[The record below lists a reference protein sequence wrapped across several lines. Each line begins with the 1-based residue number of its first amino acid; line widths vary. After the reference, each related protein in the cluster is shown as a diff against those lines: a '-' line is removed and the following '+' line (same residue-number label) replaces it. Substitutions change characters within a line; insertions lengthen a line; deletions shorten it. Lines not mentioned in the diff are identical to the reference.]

1 MASESPTSKC
11 SNRVISPYVLES
23 GETNGQNFQI
33 ECIESSINYSDNVD
47 HNENQGAVLPEDT
60 MASPLTELLT
70 SRIDRRNFW
79 APVIIRNS
87 CAKEPPRC
95 NYTTGRQLWSN
106 ASRGSVSVGAIVIT
120 LNKPQMCSSNVF

>member
-1 MASESPTSKC
+1 MFVFFA
-11 SNRVISPYVLES
+11 NRVPAPLIPCNDNSLES
-23 GETNGQNFQI
+23 LCPQ
-33 ECIESSINYSDNVD
+33 
-47 HNENQGAVLPEDT
+47 LL
-60 MASPLTELLT
+60 SPLTELLT